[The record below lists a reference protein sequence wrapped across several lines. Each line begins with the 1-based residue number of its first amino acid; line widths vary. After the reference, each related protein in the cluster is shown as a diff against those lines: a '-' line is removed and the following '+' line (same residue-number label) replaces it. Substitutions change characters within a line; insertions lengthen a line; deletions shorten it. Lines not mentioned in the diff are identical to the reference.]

1 MHHRLPVFI
10 LIAIFAIVA
19 VSLGL
24 GTAIVV
30 QSHGYLLDPDG
41 RAHVQALTG
50 LNYGIVTPT
59 PTVLRPVVPQVG
71 KPEPTATPSPSP
83 RPKPTPSPVHVLTIQ
98 DKIDMAFCSGQDVQC
113 ALGKQAEKV
122 AMCMSGEM
130 PGNTNAAGGMGLFGL
145 RAVTWAMSP
154 EHALSPFDPAANA
167 KAAFWLYQ
175 QSGWTRWGTCA
186 FV

>member
-1 MHHRLPVFI
+1 MHHRLHVFI

-24 GTAIVV
+24 ATAIVV

-59 PTVLRPVVPQVG
+59 PTVLRP
-71 KPEPTATPSPSP
+71 KLTATPSPTP
-83 RPKPTPSPVHVLTIQ
+83 TPKPTPSPVRVLTVQ
-98 DKIDMAFCSGQDVQC
+98 DKIDMAFCNGQDVQC
-113 ALGKQAEKV
+113 MLGKQAEKV
-122 AMCMSGEM
+122 AMCVSGEM

-145 RAVTWAMSP
+145 RATTWAMSP

>member
-1 MHHRLPVFI
+1 MHHRLPVFF

-59 PTVLRPVVPQVG
+59 PTVV
-71 KPEPTATPSPSP
+71 KPKLAATPSPAP
-83 RPKPTPSPVHVLTIQ
+83 TPKPTPSPVHVLTIQ

-122 AMCMSGEM
+122 AMCVSGEM